1 MMHWWDISIESNPGQ
16 PPGRSQKTGVDASLK
31 ISLSC
36 MDGATRTHAFDNCK
50 AAYPFYR
57 IYGRPELGEA
67 NNRGTRHLQ
76 GNGGLGGGTAQGR
89 SHPGSVSED
98 LQ

>member
-1 MMHWWDISIESNPGQ
+1 M
-16 PPGRSQKTGVDASLK
+16 GVDASLK
-31 ISLSC
+31 SSLSC
-36 MDGATRTHAFDNCK
+36 VDGATRTYACDNCK
-50 AAYPFYR
+50 AAYALYR
-57 IYGRPELGEA
+57 MYGRPKLGEA

-89 SHPGSVSED
+89 SHPGSVSGD